1 VLSPGIVLQQRYRIK
16 RLLARGGMGAVYEA
30 EAVHLRN
37 ATVAV
42 KETFFG
48 EDRQSLREQFERE
61 AATLARLRH
70 PALPQVKDHFIEG
83 GGQFLVMD
91 FIEGDDL
98 GALLRRRL
106 NETGAPFASRQVMEW
121 AERLL
126 DALDYI
132 HGQYPPVI
140 HRDIKPQNL
149 KLTPRGEIFLIDF
162 GLAKDA
168 TTPTSPGN
176 SVHAYT
182 LEFAPLEQ
190 IKGEGAD
197 ARSDIY
203 SLGATLYNLATGKLP
218 PDARVREEV
227 VVRHLMPELLQPA
240 HRVNPQIPFAFA
252 AALAK
257 ALALNRE
264 QPYQSAREMWGA
276 LRQIKQAVKSR
287 SPKKSDGDRNAVAG
301 RKWGVRGGRKKL
313 ANTRSKNNGDAK
325 KRPAAGLR

>member
-1 VLSPGIVLQQRYRIK
+1 VLSPGVILQQRYRIT

-37 ATVAV
+37 ATVAVAV

-98 GALLRRRL
+98 DTLLERRL
-106 NETGAPFASRQVMEW
+106 NEIGSPFGFRQVMEW

-126 DALDYI
+126 DALGYI

-149 KLTPRGEIFLIDF
+149 KLTPRAELFLIDF

-176 SVHAYT
+176 SLHAYT
-182 LEFAPLEQ
+182 LEFAPPEQ
-190 IKGEGAD
+190 IKGEGTD

-203 SLGATLYNLATGKLP
+203 SLGATLRPVAPVFFRDSGTG
-218 PDARVREEV
+218 
-227 VVRHLMPELLQPA
+227 
-240 HRVNPQIPFAFA
+240 
-252 AALAK
+252 
-257 ALALNRE
+257 
-264 QPYQSAREMWGA
+264 
-276 LRQIKQAVKSR
+276 
-287 SPKKSDGDRNAVAG
+287 
-301 RKWGVRGGRKKL
+301 
-313 ANTRSKNNGDAK
+313 
-325 KRPAAGLR
+325 